1 MIIWGTVMEGNPFNP
16 AHANDG
22 TVLKNRVDTRLD
34 PIPEDHVG
42 TEIVPALGNCVDEVI
57 LILKNHVDKG
67 IVHIRT
73 GMLTEVRTLLRIKCL
88 TTLPWMP

>member
-1 MIIWGTVMEGNPFNP
+1 MEGNPFNP

-22 TVLKNRVDTRLD
+22 TVLKNCVDTRLD
-34 PIPEDHVG
+34 PIPKDHVG

-67 IVHIRT
+67 IVHIQT